1 MPSDKPIRAAVP
13 VNLRPFFD
21 SVTTRNF
28 FAMVS
33 AEFLP
38 EKEDYSFTEVLAI
51 VRESLREQITREHLE
66 DLFSYNVSNEKH
78 LIARAVPLFLKNMA
92 IRYVYTRSAL
102 ANTTTLTNIGNISVV
117 KEYEPYIRMFGAFLA
132 MSKGQTLK
140 GTICSYGDSLM
151 FTFSSI
157 LADTVVQR
165 AFFRKLAE
173 DGLEVAIESNGVYNE
188 QM

>member
-1 MPSDKPIRAAVP
+1 
-13 VNLRPFFD
+13 
-21 SVTTRNF
+21 
-28 FAMVS
+28 
-33 AEFLP
+33 
-38 EKEDYSFTEVLAI
+38 
-51 VRESLREQITREHLE
+51 
-66 DLFSYNVSNEKH
+66 
-78 LIARAVPLFLKNMA
+78 MA